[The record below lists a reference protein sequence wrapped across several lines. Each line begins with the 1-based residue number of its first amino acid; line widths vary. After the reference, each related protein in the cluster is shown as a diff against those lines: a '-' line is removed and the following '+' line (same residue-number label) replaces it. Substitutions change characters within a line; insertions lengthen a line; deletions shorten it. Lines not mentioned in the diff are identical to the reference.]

1 MEITYTIIVS
11 IVTYILG
18 AFTKIFITKIP
29 NKYIPIQNVI
39 IGVLSGCICYWIQI
53 ERNFFQSIIL
63 CLMAST
69 AAGGIAELV
78 KPNKIKEKQ
87 NEKQ

>member
-1 MEITYTIIVS
+1 MEITYAIVIS
-11 IVTYILG
+11 IVTYVLG
-18 AFTKIFITKIP
+18 AITKIFINKIP

-39 IGVLSGCICYWIQI
+39 IGIISGCICYWTKI
-53 ERNFFQSIIL
+53 ETDFFQSLVL

-78 KPNKIKEKQ
+78 KSNKIKEKD
-87 NEKQ
+87 NDK